1 MPHAPG
7 FDAAS
12 AQRAAGPAPCTMHGQ
27 ELHHEFQPKQA
38 ERVRDARAA
47 AHRPDDGEAF
57 LPDPSTTR
65 SHIALGGTDGE
76 SFAEEFIASATAGE
90 PVEMD
95 AQDEVVEEEWGGP
108 FLEHRRRA
116 ARARRSRS
124 EPESSEPPRCRQAAP
139 RGD

>member
-1 MPHAPG
+1 MNSN
-7 FDAAS
+7 D
-12 AQRAAGPAPCTMHGQ
+12 
-27 ELHHEFQPKQA
+27 KQA

-57 LPDPSTTR
+57 LPDPRNTS

-108 FLEHRRRA
+108 FLELDA
-116 ARARRSRS
+116 DSG
-124 EPESSEPPRCRQAAP
+124 EPNDVEDALGQEGNEPPTVDKLPP

>member
-1 MPHAPG
+1 MN
-7 FDAAS
+7 S
-12 AQRAAGPAPCTMHGQ
+12 NS
-27 ELHHEFQPKQA
+27 KQA
-38 ERVRDARAA
+38 ERVREARAA

-57 LPDPSTTR
+57 LPDPSASR

-95 AQDEVVEEEWGGP
+95 AQDEVIEEEWGGP
-108 FLEHRRRA
+108 FLELDSDA
-116 ARARRSRS
+116 G
-124 EPESSEPPRCRQAAP
+124 EPIEPTEAIEAIGPVDPESEPPLVDKLPP